1 MCQHDKTRKR
11 YRTAGYRCS
20 DGTEERPAQLQQRRD
35 ALTGTDRQDGA
46 AKVNGSCYLNISCT
60 ERSLQCQ

>member
-11 YRTAGYRCS
+11 YRTACS

-46 AKVNGSCYLNISCT
+46 LQKVNGSCYLNISCT